1 MIRISQWRVNIS
13 VRKNKSKE
21 QNCGSQS
28 GIQIGKLTMSV
39 RSLDL
44 SVFTKPIRSTRTVL
58 PVLLMNVKSLKTNSL
73 ADWLIK
79 RASSML
85 DEIAPK
91 TVHQGGP

>member
-1 MIRISQWRVNIS
+1 
-13 VRKNKSKE
+13 
-21 QNCGSQS
+21 
-28 GIQIGKLTMSV
+28 MSV